1 MSEGKTEKIAYK
13 LYAVRTN
20 DAVIDAVSD
29 IRFTRITANYTLIY
43 ADDEQIMGKALP
55 LIKYT
60 IIEGEEASRL
70 SAADKDWLMNCN
82 FTIIAEEAIKN
93 KELVLQN
100 MADALDVLAEEL
112 EKSRT
117 EDNGSEE

>member
-1 MSEGKTEKIAYK
+1 MSEEKTEKIVYK

-20 DAVIDAVSD
+20 DAVIDAVSG

-43 ADDEQIMGKALP
+43 SDDAQIMGNTLP

>member
-1 MSEGKTEKIAYK
+1 MSEEKTEKIVYK

>member
-1 MSEGKTEKIAYK
+1 MSEEKTEKIVYK

-43 ADDEQIMGKALP
+43 SDDAQIMGNTLP